1 MKNSRYQISYTQT
14 TEKCYGWNRKNEK
27 KNFEF
32 VEVENMI
39 KVHDEINF
47 FNIIRVRGD
56 FFFIRF
62 GYMSF

>member
-27 KNFEF
+27 KNKNFEF

-47 FNIIRVRGD
+47 FQ
-56 FFFIRF
+56 
-62 GYMSF
+62 YY